1 MTIRFD
7 ERAVI
12 VTGAGAGLGRAYALD
27 LARRG
32 AQVVVNDLGTSV
44 YGDGSSGGAA
54 DDTVREIVEAG
65 GQAVAS
71 YDSVATDQGCRN
83 MTDLALESFGRI
95 DAVVHNAGIVR
106 NVTFDDMA
114 DDQWFPVLE
123 THLLGG
129 FFLSRAVWAT
139 MRSQGY
145 GRIVLTSSSS
155 GAFGRTHGAN
165 YASAKAGLLGLCN
178 ALALEGEEHGIFA
191 NAILPNARTRMSD
204 SPDREHAHLPD
215 GQRPVDL
222 IPRFEVEG
230 VVPMVS
236 YLASE
241 ACERT
246 HEYFSTA
253 GGRYARVFVGAAVG
267 WRPEEETP
275 PGAEEIAAHIDE
287 ITALDEFDVP
297 ATGGH
302 EIKAVIARHGL
313 SDPGFF

>member
-7 ERAVI
+7 DRTVI

-32 AQVVVNDLGTSV
+32 ADVVVNDLGTSV
-44 YGDGSSGGAA
+44 YGDGSSGSAA
-54 DDTVREIVEAG
+54 DDVVREIVDAG
-65 GQAVAS
+65 GRAIAS
-71 YDSVATDQGCRN
+71 HDSVATDEGCRN
-83 MTDLALESFGRI
+83 MAAIALEHFGRI
-95 DAVVHNAGIVR
+95 DSVVHNAGIVR
-106 NVTFDDMA
+106 NVLFDDMS

-129 FFLSRAVWAT
+129 FYLCRAVWPT
-139 MRSQGY
+139 MREQGH
-145 GRIVLTSSSS
+145 GRLVLTSSSS

-178 ALALEGEEHGIFA
+178 ALALEGEAHGILC

-204 SPDREHAHLPD
+204 SPDREHAGLPV

-222 IPRFEVEG
+222 IPRFEVEW

-241 ACERT
+241 ACDRT

-253 GGRYARVFVGAAVG
+253 AGRYARVFVGAASG
-267 WRPEEETP
+267 WRPDGETP
-275 PGAEEIAAHIDE
+275 PGAEDIAAHIGE
-287 ITALDEFDVP
+287 ITALDDFDVP

-313 SDPGFF
+313 PGPGF